1 MMLTLACYSSTNFP
15 PGAHYSLERNKPQ
28 NPKKP
33 TECRG
38 GREREE
44 RGERERLCKERSGGK
59 RRSKETCSTGTKMAI
74 LQREKL
80 QTDPSRPFHLHTQT
94 PC

>member
-44 RGERERLCKERSGGK
+44 RGERERGER
-59 RRSKETCSTGTKMAI
+59 ETV
-74 LQREKL
+74 
-80 QTDPSRPFHLHTQT
+80 
-94 PC
+94 